1 MQVGLRGGGTR
12 RRPKFRKLLKRGK
25 HEQLH
30 ARQDADSFLLMKVT
44 KELTFTQN
52 VELDLSE
59 NPDLSNISP
68 VFHTS
73 LIKPYFPNPIKFTG
87 REKTKLGSVDEKENR
102 YEVERVM
109 EYRSQPGTGLP
120 QYKVRW
126 KGYDYHQDE
135 WVNDKDIDH
144 SLKKDFW
151 LNGNQGTTYRKRL
164 VNKKM
169 WQNGKGKSRE
179 ETLRMIATERDRI
192 LNPPVTSHATI
203 VKPPVRKLFYTD
215 NTLAYDHVKKAYV
228 MH

>member
-1 MQVGLRGGGTR
+1 MLSTKNLPARYNSSKLS
-12 RRPKFRKLLKRGK
+12 PKWIGPF
-25 HEQLH
+25 
-30 ARQDADSFLLMKVT
+30 KVT

-52 VELDLSE
+52 VKLDLSE

-73 LIKPYFPNPIKFTG
+73 FIKPYFPNPIKFTG
-87 REKTKLGSVDEKENR
+87 REKTKLGPVDEKENR

-109 EYRSQPGTGLP
+109 EYKSQPGTGLP

-144 SLKKDFW
+144 LLKKKFW
-151 LNGNQGTTYRKRL
+151 LNVNKGTTYSKRR

-203 VKPPVRKLFYTD
+203 VKNPVKKLFYID
-215 NTLAYDHVKKAYV
+215 HNLGYDHDKKAYV
-228 MH
+228 MQ

>member
-1 MQVGLRGGGTR
+1 MLSTQNLPAKYNSSKLS
-12 RRPKFRKLLKRGK
+12 PKWIGPF
-25 HEQLH
+25 
-30 ARQDADSFLLMKVT
+30 KVT

-59 NPDLSNISP
+59 NPDLSNIST

-73 LIKPYFPNPIKFTG
+73 LIKPYFTNPIKFTG
-87 REKTKLGSVDEKENR
+87 REKTKLGPVDEKENR

-151 LNGNQGTTYRKRL
+151 LNGNKGTTYSKRP

-179 ETLRMIATERDRI
+179 ETLKMIATERDRI
-192 LNPPVTSHATI
+192 LNPLVTSHATI
-203 VKPPVRKLFYTD
+203 IKPPVKKLFYID
-215 NTLAYDHVKKAYV
+215 NTLAYNHVKKTYV